1 MRKNRE
7 EIISANKEVGR
18 TFRRAYKYIKG
29 AYAIYEDSAEIISW
43 GIDNAKVN
51 AATEELIGDLFGNMA
66 AAPKEGKVRRL
77 FASAITPK
85 GYDNYLHTVLDTHKV
100 YVVKGKAGT
109 GTEKLISKVMDSAVS
124 KGYDVEAYYCALNPS
139 KLEHLVI
146 DELGVSVTTSN
157 EYHSADVKAFAEI
170 NLDDYIDKEV
180 LDKYKKELEFNK
192 KEFDG
197 IMEAGI
203 QTIASAKAIHDEM
216 EAYYIP
222 NMDFE
227 SIQRCF
233 ESTLA
238 RILGYAEEM

>member
-1 MRKNRE
+1 M
-7 EIISANKEVGR
+7 GR

-29 AYAIYEDSAEIISW
+29 AYNFYEDSAEIISW

-51 AATEELIGDLFGNMA
+51 AETEELIDELFGNKA
-66 AAPKEGKVRRL
+66 AAQKEGKVRRL
-77 FASAITPK
+77 FASAITPE
-85 GYDNYLHTVLDTHKV
+85 GYDNYLPTVLDTDKV

-146 DELGVSVTTSN
+146 NELGVSVTTSN
-157 EYHSADVKAFAEI
+157 EYHSADVLAFSEI
-170 NLDDYIDKEV
+170 NLDDYIEKEV
-180 LDKYKKELEFNK
+180 LDKYKNELEFNK
-192 KEFDG
+192 KQFDEIMDIG
-197 IMEAGI
+197 IR
-203 QTIASAKAIHDEM
+203 TIAKAKAIHDEM

-227 SIQRCF
+227 SIQRCY

-238 RILGYAEEM
+238 RILGYAEDF